1 MTGRWVIAGAAA
13 LGLGLAAIPFIANE
27 AGVSAGAGGGAATTA
42 SADAQAGAGSK
53 VDTAIAAGVCKATKK
68 PARLDFTLKD
78 MSGKSVNL
86 ADYKGKVV
94 MLNFW
99 ATWCG
104 PCQHEIPMFVQ
115 LQDQYRDKGVVFLGV
130 SIDDEPETL
139 RAYAQ
144 DMHMNYPVLVGKD
157 HEIQDAYGPMF
168 GIPTTMLI
176 SRDGIVCTRYSG
188 ARTKD
193 KFESD
198 IKALL

>member
-1 MTGRWVIAGAAA
+1 MSGRWVIAGAAA
-13 LGLGLAAIPFIANE
+13 LGLGLAAIPFIAD
-27 AGVSAGAGGGAATTA
+27 GGGTAPVASSATAT
-42 SADAQAGAGSK
+42 AQAAAAGSTESK
-53 VDTAIAAGVCKATKK
+53 IDSAIAAGVCKTTKK

-78 MSGKSVNL
+78 MSGKDVNL

-99 ATWCG
+99 ATWCV
-104 PCQHEIPMFVQ
+104 PCQHEIPLFVQ
-115 LQDQYRDKGVVFLGV
+115 LQDQYRSQGVVFLGV
-130 SIDDEPETL
+130 SVDDDAETL
-139 RAYAQ
+139 RPYAQ
-144 DMHMNYPVLVGKD
+144 EMHMNYPVLVGKD

-176 SRDGIVCTRYSG
+176 SRDGLVCTRYSG

-193 KFESD
+193 KFEAD